1 MKKTVILLINLLLA
15 VYGYAQTPV
24 SLNGQLKV
32 VGTKLCNKNGYPIQ
46 LRGMSTHGIQ
56 WYAGCITDASLDT
69 LKSDWGADIVRIAM
83 YVQEDGYETNPSYYT
98 SLVKSFVDK
107 VTARGLYAL
116 IDFHILT
123 PGDPNYNTDRA
134 KTFFTD
140 IANTY
145 KNYNNVLYEICNE
158 PNGVT
163 WATIK
168 NYADQIIPLI
178 RAIDDDAVICVGTRG
193 WSSLGLSEGS
203 TSQEILNNPLTYANV
218 MYSFH
223 YYAKSHQDYYIN
235 HLDWASDRLPI
246 FVTEF
251 GTQEASGDGAND
263 LAMGQRYMD
272 LCKNKKISWTNWNFS
287 DNPLSGAV
295 WNSGTC
301 AGNTWTPSQLKEAG
315 VFIRNNMRT
324 ADDFG
329 ATNSGTNIA
338 LGKTVTVSSTES
350 STTSLIGA
358 NAVDGNSTTR
368 WASVAGT
375 DPQWITV
382 DLGNTYS
389 ISEVKINWEAAYGK
403 NFLVQ
408 VSADNSTWTTLKD
421 VQGNAALSNDYTGLS
436 GTGRYV
442 RIYGTARGTTYGYSI
457 YELEVYGTIANTSN
471 LALNKTVTTSS
482 VETTGLEGK
491 YAVDGSTTTRWS
503 STLYADPQWIT
514 VDLGSSYIISEV
526 KLTWEAAYAK
536 DYLVQVSSD
545 NTNWTTVKTISGN
558 ASTTNDHTGL
568 SSAGRYVRI
577 YGTARGTAYGYSLYE
592 LEVYGTGATNPNLA
606 LNKTVTTSSVET
618 TGVEGK
624 YAVDANTSTRWSS
637 TLYTDPQ
644 WLTVD
649 LGSSYSIGEVKVSW
663 EAAYAKDYL
672 VQVSSDN
679 TNWTT
684 VKTISGNT
692 SLTNDHTGLS
702 ATGRYLRIY
711 GTARGSAYGYS
722 IYELA
727 VYGSSSARQ
736 AAVAVATTNKLQDI
750 VVYPVPAHDQVT
762 ITLPVGT
769 QKTYISLGDMSGTKY
784 RTVTTTDKLYNMNIE
799 KLPAGIYYIMIQQ
812 GDQRTIKKIVKQ

>member
-1 MKKTVILLINLLLA
+1 MKKTAILLINLLLA
-15 VYGYAQTPV
+15 VYCSAQTPV
-24 SLNGQLKV
+24 SINGQLKV
-32 VGTKLCNKNGYPIQ
+32 IGTKLCNRNGYPIQ

-83 YVQEDGYETNPSYYT
+83 YVQEGGYETNPSYYT
-98 SLVKSFVDK
+98 SLVKSYVDK

-116 IDFHILT
+116 IDFHILS

-158 PNGVT
+158 PNGVS

-168 NYADQIIPLI
+168 NYADQVIPLI

-203 TSQEILNNPLTYANV
+203 TSQEILNNPLSYANV

-223 YYAKSHQDYYIN
+223 FYARSHQDYYIN

-251 GTQEASGDGAND
+251 GTQEATGDGPND
-263 LAMGQRYMD
+263 LTMSQRYLD

-287 DNPLSGAV
+287 DNPYSGAV

-301 AGNTWTPSQLKEAG
+301 SGNTWTTSQLKEAG

-329 ATNSGTNIA
+329 SGNNNGTNIA
-338 LGKTVTVSSTES
+338 LGKTVTVSSTEVAA
-350 STTSLIGA
+350 TSLVAA
-358 NAVDGNSTTR
+358 NAVDGNATTR
-368 WASVAGT
+368 WASAAGS

-389 ISEVKINWEAAYGK
+389 ISAIKINWEAAYGK

-408 VSADNSTWTTLKD
+408 VSADNANWTTLKD
-421 VQGNAALSNDYTGLS
+421 VQGNTSLSNEYTGLS
-436 GTGRYV
+436 GTGRFIRV
-442 RIYGTARGTTYGYSI
+442 YGTVRGTIYGYSI
-457 YELEVYGTIANTSN
+457 YELEVYGTLANTAN

-482 VETTGLEGK
+482 VEAAGLEGN
-491 YAVDGSTTTRWS
+491 YAVDGNTATRWS
-503 STLYADPQWIT
+503 ATLYADPQWIT
-514 VDLGSSYIISEV
+514 VDLGNTYLVSEV
-526 KLTWEAAYAK
+526 KL
-536 DYLVQVSSD
+536 
-545 NTNWTTVKTISGN
+545 
-558 ASTTNDHTGL
+558 
-568 SSAGRYVRI
+568 
-577 YGTARGTAYGYSLYE
+577 
-592 LEVYGTGATNPNLA
+592 
-606 LNKTVTTSSVET
+606 
-618 TGVEGK
+618 
-624 YAVDANTSTRWSS
+624 
-637 TLYTDPQ
+637 
-644 WLTVD
+644 
-649 LGSSYSIGEVKVSW
+649 SW

-672 VQVSSDN
+672 VQVSADN
-679 TNWTT
+679 TNWIT

-692 SLTNDHTGLS
+692 SLVNDHTGLS
-702 ATGRYLRIY
+702 ASGRYVRIY

-722 IYELA
+722 IYELE
-727 VYGSSSARQ
+727 VYGTGNSAKQTVSTSSKVYGTDSIAKQAVSSSS
-736 AAVAVATTNKLQDI
+736 KLQDI
-750 VVYPVPAHDQVT
+750 IIYPVPAHDQVM
-762 ITLPVGT
+762 ITLPASE
-769 QKTYISLGDMSGTKY
+769 QKTYISLGDMNGTKY
-784 RTVTTTDKLYNMNIE
+784 RSIATSESTYNMDIS
-799 KLPAGIYYIMIQQ
+799 KLPAGIYFIMIQQ
-812 GDQRTIKKIVKQ
+812 GDQRTIRKIVKQ

>member
-1 MKKTVILLINLLLA
+1 MKRTIIFLVNLLLA
-15 VYGYAQTPV
+15 AFAYAQTPV

-32 VGTKLCNKNGYPIQ
+32 TGTKLCNQNGYPIQ

-83 YVQEDGYETNPSYYT
+83 YVQEGGYETNPSYYT
-98 SLVKSFVDK
+98 SLVKSYVDK

-178 RAIDDDAVICVGTRG
+178 RGIDNDAVICVGTRG

-203 TSQEILNNPLTYANV
+203 TAQEILDNPLSYANV

-223 YYAKSHQDYYIN
+223 FYAKSHQDYYIN
-235 HLDWASDRLPI
+235 HLDWASDRLPV

-263 LAMGQRYMD
+263 LTMSQRYID
-272 LCKNKKISWTNWNFS
+272 LCKSKKISWTNWNFS
-287 DNPLSGAV
+287 DNPYSGAV

-301 AGNTWTPSQLKEAG
+301 SGNTWTTSQLKEAG

-324 ADDFG
+324 PDDFG
-329 ATNSGTNIA
+329 STNNGTNIA

-350 STTSLIGA
+350 STTSLVGA
-358 NAVDGNSTTR
+358 NAVDGS
-368 WASVAGT
+368 
-375 DPQWITV
+375 
-382 DLGNTYS
+382 Y
-389 ISEVKINWEAAYGK
+389 
-403 NFLVQ
+403 
-408 VSADNSTWTTLKD
+408 
-421 VQGNAALSNDYTGLS
+421 
-436 GTGRYV
+436 
-442 RIYGTARGTTYGYSI
+442 
-457 YELEVYGTIANTSN
+457 
-471 LALNKTVTTSS
+471 
-482 VETTGLEGK
+482 
-491 YAVDGSTTTRWS
+491 TTRWS

-514 VDLGSSYIISEV
+514 VDLGSSYIVSEV

-536 DYLVQVSSD
+536 DYLVQVSAD
-545 NTNWTTVKTISGN
+545 NANWTTVK
-558 ASTTNDHTGL
+558 
-568 SSAGRYVRI
+568 
-577 YGTARGTAYGYSLYE
+577 
-592 LEVYGTGATNPNLA
+592 
-606 LNKTVTTSSVET
+606 
-618 TGVEGK
+618 
-624 YAVDANTSTRWSS
+624 
-637 TLYTDPQ
+637 
-644 WLTVD
+644 
-649 LGSSYSIGEVKVSW
+649 SI
-663 EAAYAKDYL
+663 A
-672 VQVSSDN
+672 
-679 TNWTT
+679 
-684 VKTISGNT
+684 GNT

-702 ATGRYLRIY
+702 ATGRYVRIY

-722 IYELA
+722 LYELEVYGTNATNPNLALNKTTATSSVETTGLEGNYA
-727 VYGSSSARQ
+727 VDGSTATRWSSTLYADPQWITVDLGSSYTIGEVKLTWEAAYAKDYLVQVSADNTNWTTVKSVAGNTSLTNNHTGLSVTGRYVRIYGTARGSAYGYSLYELEVYSGSSSTLKT
-736 AAVAVATTNKLQDI
+736 VATNSKLQDI
-750 VVYPVPAHDQVT
+750 ILYPVPAHDQLT
-762 ITLPVGT
+762 ITLPASE
-769 QKTYISLGDMSGTKY
+769 QKTYISMGDMSGTKY
-784 RTVTTTDKLYNMNIE
+784 RTVTTTDRIYNMNIA
-799 KLPAGIYYIMIQQ
+799 KLPAGVYFIMIQQ

>member
-1 MKKTVILLINLLLA
+1 MKKTAILLINLLLA
-15 VYGYAQTPV
+15 VYCSAQTPV
-24 SLNGQLKV
+24 SINGQLKV

-56 WYAGCITDASLDT
+56 WYAACITDASLDT

-83 YVQEDGYETNPSYYT
+83 YVQESGYETNPSYYT
-98 SLVKSFVDK
+98 SLVKSYVDK
-107 VTARGLYAL
+107 ITARGLYAL

-193 WSSLGLSEGS
+193 WSSLGLSES
-203 TSQEILNNPLTYANV
+203 SNSQEILNNPLTYSNV

-223 YYAKSHQDYYIN
+223 FYAKSHQDYYLN

-251 GTQEASGDGAND
+251 GTQESTGDGAND
-263 LAMGQRYMD
+263 LTMSQRYMD
-272 LCKNKKISWTNWNFS
+272 LCKSKKISWTNWNYS
-287 DNPLSGAV
+287 DNPYSGAV

-301 AGNTWTPSQLKEAG
+301 AGNTWTTPQLKEAG

-329 ATNSGTNIA
+329 SSNNGNNIA

-350 STTSLIGA
+350 STTSLVAA
-358 NAVDGNSTTR
+358 NAVDGNPATR
-368 WASVAGT
+368 WGSELYS

-389 ISEVKINWEAAYGK
+389 IAEVKINWEAAYGK

-421 VQGNAALSNDYTGLS
+421 VQGNTSLSNDYTGLS
-436 GTGRYV
+436 GTGRYI

-457 YELEVYGTIANTSN
+457 YELEVYGTLTNTSN

-491 YAVDGSTTTRWS
+491 YAVDANTGTRWA
-503 STLYADPQWIT
+503 STLYA
-514 VDLGSSYIISEV
+514 
-526 KLTWEAAYAK
+526 
-536 DYLVQVSSD
+536 
-545 NTNWTTVKTISGN
+545 
-558 ASTTNDHTGL
+558 
-568 SSAGRYVRI
+568 
-577 YGTARGTAYGYSLYE
+577 
-592 LEVYGTGATNPNLA
+592 
-606 LNKTVTTSSVET
+606 
-618 TGVEGK
+618 
-624 YAVDANTSTRWSS
+624 
-637 TLYTDPQ
+637 DPQ

-649 LGSSYSIGEVKVSW
+649 LGASYSIGEVKISW

-672 VQVSSDN
+672 VQVSADN

-684 VKTISGNT
+684 VKTVSGNT
-692 SLTNDHTGLS
+692 GLVNDHTGLS

-722 IYELA
+722 IYEVE
-727 VYGSSSARQ
+727 VYGNSSSSARQ
-736 AAVAVATTNKLQDI
+736 AVNTTMKLQDI
-750 VVYPVPAHDQVT
+750 TVYPVPAHDQVL
-762 ITLPVGT
+762 ITLPASD

-784 RTVTTTDKLYNMNIE
+784 RTISTTERNYTMNIS
-799 KLPAGIYYIMIQQ
+799 KLPAGIYFIMIQQ
-812 GDQRTIKKIVKQ
+812 GDQRTIKKIIKQ

>member
-1 MKKTVILLINLLLA
+1 MKRTIILLVNLLLA
-15 VYGYAQTPV
+15 AFTYAQTPV

-32 VGTKLCNKNGYPIQ
+32 TGTKLCNQNGYPIQ

-83 YVQEDGYETNPSYYT
+83 YVQEGGYETNPSYYT
-98 SLVKSFVDK
+98 SLVKSYVDK

-178 RAIDDDAVICVGTRG
+178 RGIDNDAVICVGTRG

-203 TSQEILNNPLTYANV
+203 TAQEILDNPLSYANV

-223 YYAKSHQDYYIN
+223 FYAKSHQDYYIN
-235 HLDWASDRLPI
+235 HLDWASDRLPV

-263 LAMGQRYMD
+263 LTMSQRYMD
-272 LCKNKKISWTNWNFS
+272 LCKSKKISWTNWNFS
-287 DNPLSGAV
+287 DNPYSGAV

-301 AGNTWTPSQLKEAG
+301 SGNTWTTSQLKEAG

-329 ATNSGTNIA
+329 STNNGTNIA

-350 STTSLIGA
+350 STTSLVGS
-358 NAVDGNSTTR
+358 NAVDGS
-368 WASVAGT
+368 
-375 DPQWITV
+375 
-382 DLGNTYS
+382 Y
-389 ISEVKINWEAAYGK
+389 
-403 NFLVQ
+403 
-408 VSADNSTWTTLKD
+408 
-421 VQGNAALSNDYTGLS
+421 
-436 GTGRYV
+436 
-442 RIYGTARGTTYGYSI
+442 
-457 YELEVYGTIANTSN
+457 
-471 LALNKTVTTSS
+471 
-482 VETTGLEGK
+482 
-491 YAVDGSTTTRWS
+491 TTRWS

-514 VDLGSSYIISEV
+514 VDLGSSYIVSEV

-536 DYLVQVSSD
+536 DYLVQVSAD
-545 NTNWTTVKTISGN
+545 NTNWTTVKTV
-558 ASTTNDHTGL
+558 A
-568 SSAGRYVRI
+568 
-577 YGTARGTAYGYSLYE
+577 
-592 LEVYGTGATNPNLA
+592 
-606 LNKTVTTSSVET
+606 
-618 TGVEGK
+618 
-624 YAVDANTSTRWSS
+624 
-637 TLYTDPQ
+637 
-644 WLTVD
+644 
-649 LGSSYSIGEVKVSW
+649 
-663 EAAYAKDYL
+663 
-672 VQVSSDN
+672 
-679 TNWTT
+679 
-684 VKTISGNT
+684 GNT

-702 ATGRYLRIY
+702 ATGRYVRIY

-722 IYELA
+722 LYELEVYGTNATNPNLALNKTTSTSSVEATGLEGNYA
-727 VYGSSSARQ
+727 VDGNTATRWSSTLYADPQWIKVDLGSSYSIGEVKLIWEAAYAKDYLVQVSADNTNWTTVKTVAGNTSLTNDHTGLSTTGRYVRIYGTARGSAYGYSLYELEVYSGSSSALKT
-736 AAVAVATTNKLQDI
+736 VATNSKLQDI
-750 VVYPVPAHDQVT
+750 ILYPVPAHDHLT
-762 ITLPVGT
+762 ITLPASE
-769 QKTYISLGDMSGTKY
+769 QKTYISMGDMSGTKY
-784 RTVTTTDKLYNMNIE
+784 RTVTTTDRVYNMNIA
-799 KLPAGIYYIMIQQ
+799 KLPAGVYFIMIQQ

>member
-1 MKKTVILLINLLLA
+1 MKRTIILLVNLLLA
-15 VYGYAQTPV
+15 AFTYAQTPV

-32 VGTKLCNKNGYPIQ
+32 TGTKLCNQNGYPIQ

-83 YVQEDGYETNPSYYT
+83 YVQEGGYETNPSYYT
-98 SLVKSFVDK
+98 SLVKSYVDK

-178 RAIDDDAVICVGTRG
+178 RGIDNDAVICVGTRG

-203 TSQEILNNPLTYANV
+203 TAQEILDNPLSYANV

-223 YYAKSHQDYYIN
+223 FYAKSHQDYYIN
-235 HLDWASDRLPI
+235 HLDWASDRLPV

-263 LAMGQRYMD
+263 LTMSQRYMD
-272 LCKNKKISWTNWNFS
+272 LCKSKKISWTNWNFS
-287 DNPLSGAV
+287 DNPYSGAV

-301 AGNTWTPSQLKEAG
+301 SGNTWTTSQLKEAG

-329 ATNSGTNIA
+329 STNNGTNIA

-350 STTSLIGA
+350 STTSLVGS
-358 NAVDGNSTTR
+358 NAVDGS
-368 WASVAGT
+368 
-375 DPQWITV
+375 
-382 DLGNTYS
+382 Y
-389 ISEVKINWEAAYGK
+389 
-403 NFLVQ
+403 
-408 VSADNSTWTTLKD
+408 
-421 VQGNAALSNDYTGLS
+421 
-436 GTGRYV
+436 
-442 RIYGTARGTTYGYSI
+442 
-457 YELEVYGTIANTSN
+457 
-471 LALNKTVTTSS
+471 
-482 VETTGLEGK
+482 
-491 YAVDGSTTTRWS
+491 TTRWS

-514 VDLGSSYIISEV
+514 VDLGSSYIVSEV

-536 DYLVQVSSD
+536 DYLVQVSAD
-545 NTNWTTVKTISGN
+545 NTNWTTVKTV
-558 ASTTNDHTGL
+558 A
-568 SSAGRYVRI
+568 
-577 YGTARGTAYGYSLYE
+577 
-592 LEVYGTGATNPNLA
+592 
-606 LNKTVTTSSVET
+606 
-618 TGVEGK
+618 
-624 YAVDANTSTRWSS
+624 
-637 TLYTDPQ
+637 
-644 WLTVD
+644 
-649 LGSSYSIGEVKVSW
+649 
-663 EAAYAKDYL
+663 
-672 VQVSSDN
+672 
-679 TNWTT
+679 
-684 VKTISGNT
+684 GNT

-702 ATGRYLRIY
+702 ATGRYVRIY

-722 IYELA
+722 LYELEVYGTNANNPNLALNKTTSTSSVEATGLEGNYA
-727 VYGSSSARQ
+727 VDGNTATRWSSTLYADPQWIKVDLGSSYSIGEVKLIWEAAYAKDYLVQVSADNTNWTTVKTVAGNTSLTNDHTGLSATGRYVRIYGTARGSAYGYSLYELEVYSGSSSALKT
-736 AAVAVATTNKLQDI
+736 VATNSKLQDI
-750 VVYPVPAHDQVT
+750 ILYPVPAHDHLT
-762 ITLPVGT
+762 ITLPASE
-769 QKTYISLGDMSGTKY
+769 QKTYISMGDMSGTKY
-784 RTVTTTDKLYNMNIE
+784 RTVTTTDRVYNMNIA
-799 KLPAGIYYIMIQQ
+799 KLPAGVYFIMIQQ

>member
-1 MKKTVILLINLLLA
+1 MKRTIILLVNLLLA
-15 VYGYAQTPV
+15 AFTYAQTPV

-32 VGTKLCNKNGYPIQ
+32 TGTKLCNQNGYPIQ

-83 YVQEDGYETNPSYYT
+83 YVQEGGYETNPSYYT
-98 SLVKSFVDK
+98 SLVKSYVDK

-178 RAIDDDAVICVGTRG
+178 RGIDNDAVICVGTRG

-203 TSQEILNNPLTYANV
+203 TAQEILDNPLSYANV

-223 YYAKSHQDYYIN
+223 FYAKSHQDYYIN
-235 HLDWASDRLPI
+235 HLDWASDRLPV

-263 LAMGQRYMD
+263 LTMSQRYMD
-272 LCKNKKISWTNWNFS
+272 LCKSKKISWTNWNFS
-287 DNPLSGAV
+287 DNPYSGAV

-301 AGNTWTPSQLKEAG
+301 SGNTWTTSQLKEAG

-329 ATNSGTNIA
+329 STNNGTNIA

-350 STTSLIGA
+350 STTSLVGS
-358 NAVDGNSTTR
+358 NAVDGS
-368 WASVAGT
+368 
-375 DPQWITV
+375 
-382 DLGNTYS
+382 Y
-389 ISEVKINWEAAYGK
+389 
-403 NFLVQ
+403 
-408 VSADNSTWTTLKD
+408 
-421 VQGNAALSNDYTGLS
+421 
-436 GTGRYV
+436 
-442 RIYGTARGTTYGYSI
+442 
-457 YELEVYGTIANTSN
+457 
-471 LALNKTVTTSS
+471 
-482 VETTGLEGK
+482 
-491 YAVDGSTTTRWS
+491 TTRWS

-514 VDLGSSYIISEV
+514 VDLGSSYIVSEV

-536 DYLVQVSSD
+536 DYLVQVSAD
-545 NTNWTTVKTISGN
+545 NTNWTTVKTV
-558 ASTTNDHTGL
+558 A
-568 SSAGRYVRI
+568 
-577 YGTARGTAYGYSLYE
+577 
-592 LEVYGTGATNPNLA
+592 
-606 LNKTVTTSSVET
+606 
-618 TGVEGK
+618 
-624 YAVDANTSTRWSS
+624 
-637 TLYTDPQ
+637 
-644 WLTVD
+644 
-649 LGSSYSIGEVKVSW
+649 
-663 EAAYAKDYL
+663 
-672 VQVSSDN
+672 
-679 TNWTT
+679 
-684 VKTISGNT
+684 GNT

-702 ATGRYLRIY
+702 ATGRYVRIY

-722 IYELA
+722 LYELE
-727 VYGSSSARQ
+727 VYGTNATNPNLALNKTTSTSSVEATGLEGNYAVDGNTATRWSSTLYADPQWIKVDLGSSYSIGEVKLIWEAAYAKDYLVQVSADNTNWTTVKT
-736 AAVAVATTNKLQDI
+736 VAGNTSLTNDHTGLSTTGRYVRI
-750 VVYPVPAHDQVT
+750 Y
-762 ITLPVGT
+762 GT
-769 QKTYISLGDMSGTKY
+769 ARGSAYGYS
-784 RTVTTTDKLYNMNIE
+784 
-799 KLPAGIYYIMIQQ
+799 
-812 GDQRTIKKIVKQ
+812 